1 MRDQYGRPI
10 VHVPGIGFAAVEPVA
25 APAGA
30 VAPSPPEAPPEPG
43 AIPPGEIVRLYNDL
57 ASGLVVPEDMRIEDL
72 QFRVQVD
79 PLGNI
84 VFSTPAIELVSRYQ
98 FGFNKMVAWAADPDV
113 AGIAP
118 ALVSFNIREQG
129 RNFDIFKR
137 PVNLQSLLSRQGSGN
152 IHEWR
157 GVYITVPGTQIEVQW
172 TVDTA
177 RWPALVGAAREFGV
191 QLLGD
196 YVACAPGRR

>member
-1 MRDQYGRPI
+1 MRDQYGRQ
-10 VHVPGIGFAAVEPVA
+10 VFPGHGFAAVP
-25 APAGA
+25 G
-30 VAPSPPEAPPEPG
+30 PSTGAPPEQEIEPG
-43 AIPPGEIVRLYNDL
+43 MIPPGEIVRYYNDL
-57 ASGLVVPEDMRIEDL
+57 ASGLVVPEDMRLEDL
-72 QFRVQVD
+72 QFRVQID

-84 VFSTPAIELVSRYQ
+84 IVNTEAIQLISRYQ
-98 FGFNKMVAWAADPDV
+98 LAFNKMVAWAADPDV
-113 AGIAP
+113 AGAAP
-118 ALVSFNIREQG
+118 SLVSFNIHEQG
-129 RNFDIFKR
+129 RNFNVFKR

-157 GVYITVPGTQIEVQW
+157 GVYITVPGTDIEVQW